1 MPTGLQVKA
10 KFKMLSSGCLA
21 PGFPFGQFP
30 DGIKGA
36 MNGILAKAVGGND
49 NRKLVLKYLAN
60 TTTSTALTDWQW
72 YALYVLIQPYKDTAL
87 GWISNNPKFRTAI
100 DAVLAD
106 MTRQEG
112 QLEMEI
118 EG

>member
-1 MPTGLQVKA
+1 MITGQQVKD
-10 KFKMLSSGCLA
+10 KFTRLSSGQIE
-21 PGFPFGQFP
+21 PGFPFAKFP

-36 MNGILAKAVGGND
+36 MNGILAKSVGGNA
-49 NRKLVLKYLAN
+49 NRKLVLKYLAG
-60 TTTSTALTDWQW
+60 TTTSTTLTDWQW
-72 YALYVLIQPYKDTAL
+72 YALYVLVQPYKDTAL
-87 GWISNNPKFRTAI
+87 GWMSNNPKFRTAI

-106 MTRQEG
+106 MAKMEG